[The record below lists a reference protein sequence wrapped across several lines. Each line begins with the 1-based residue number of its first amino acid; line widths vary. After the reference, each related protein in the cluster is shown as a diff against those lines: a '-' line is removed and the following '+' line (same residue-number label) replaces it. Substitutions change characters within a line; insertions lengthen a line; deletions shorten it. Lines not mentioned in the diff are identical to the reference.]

1 MFKQHH
7 FSVYILDFRVVISFT
22 FVLSCAFLGLGNLG
36 NPSLL
41 GVSKSPSDQHHQPT
55 NRQLQEIHQARRR
68 SLPHDAWWMKPPV
81 FRWENSWGMD
91 LFDGFLED
99 FFQFSLEKIPDR
111 VKTGDFLFQFR
122 NLLSILLK
130 MVVHFQ
136 VFVFRGVISCFF
148 FRFKKKI
155 LKGPKL

>member
-1 MFKQHH
+1 
-7 FSVYILDFRVVISFT
+7 
-22 FVLSCAFLGLGNLG
+22 
-36 NPSLL
+36 
-41 GVSKSPSDQHHQPT
+41 
-55 NRQLQEIHQARRR
+55 
-68 SLPHDAWWMKPPV
+68 
-81 FRWENSWGMD
+81 MD

-136 VFVFRGVISCFF
+136 VFVFRGVISCFDLRRKF
-148 FRFKKKI
+148 
-155 LKGPKL
+155 